1 MKINFMKLFAVLA
14 SLCIAVSAFASCG
27 EKSKAP
33 ENDKALTETEANET
47 PSSDKESSK
56 KGELKEEVKEEAKEG
71 VKEETKEDT
80 KEDAKQESASAG
92 ENSQGKISDK
102 YGNAEVYE
110 KDGKPYAKTDDGK
123 EVELTDENMGRLLE
137 KYAKVQGSGSEEEK
151 DLLNQIQVFLEAPR
165 P

>member
-1 MKINFMKLFAVLA
+1 MKINFMKLCAVLA
-14 SLCIAVSAFASCG
+14 SLCIAVSALASCG

-33 ENDKALTETEANET
+33 ENDKTQTDVRANEA
-47 PSSDKESSK
+47 PSLDKESPK
-56 KGELKEEVKEEAKEG
+56 KEEPKEELS
-71 VKEETKEDT
+71 EEPKEDT
-80 KEDAKQESASAG
+80 NEDVKENAKEESASPSKKS
-92 ENSQGKISDK
+92 EEKIPDK

-137 KYAKVQGSGSEEEK
+137 KYAKVQGSGSEEER

-165 P
+165 Q